1 VLKLAVTTNRTGR
14 LSFTTSGGNTFSLTV
29 PQPRAD
35 IQLAEAMSVMD
46 SLIASGIFL
55 TAHGTLTG
63 VRDIKVIDTSTDD
76 LYDPPQG

>member
-1 VLKLAVTTNRTGR
+1 MAVTTNRTGK
-14 LSFTTSGGNTFSLTV
+14 LSFTTSGGNTFSLTF
-29 PQPRAD
+29 PQPRED

-55 TAHGTLTG
+55 TAYGTLTG
-63 VRDIKVIDTSTDD
+63 VRDIKVIDTTTND